1 MRLGLLDVM
10 VSETLVMRRLT
21 GGVAFGTRREAEVES
36 SSCDDALGTDGT
48 SGDNSKVEEES
59 QVFIKSQHIDLHQLS
74 NFLGHLTGSNTGR
87 TSASTTIHHMFFSRY
102 ILEIDE
108 SAYEN
113 ENRPRQF
120 FTSPY
125 LLSSSS
131 FHPLAR
137 ATTLTHQSPRLT
149 IINQPKPL
157 SPQNVHL
164 SQISP

>member
-102 ILEIDE
+102 ILESTSQHMKTKTGPGSSLRVRICCQV
-108 SAYEN
+108 
-113 ENRPRQF
+113 RP
-120 FTSPY
+120 SI
-125 LLSSSS
+125 L
-131 FHPLAR
+131 
-137 ATTLTHQSPRLT
+137 
-149 IINQPKPL
+149 
-157 SPQNVHL
+157 
-164 SQISP
+164 

>member
-87 TSASTTIHHMFFSRY
+87 TSASTTIHHMFFPRY
-102 ILEIDE
+102 TLEIDE
-108 SAYEN
+108 SVYEN

-120 FTSPY
+120 FTSPC
-125 LLSSSS
+125 LLSSS
-131 FHPLAR
+131 F
-137 ATTLTHQSPRLT
+137 
-149 IINQPKPL
+149 
-157 SPQNVHL
+157 
-164 SQISP
+164 ISYSIL